1 MNTRLLRRLT
11 LVVALTFGALL
22 PPRPAGAQS
31 PVRWDFTVPSTPS
44 AAIQQAQVVHCPE
57 AGHARQIT
65 VQGVKA
71 FAGALVV
78 FTVSAMPSG
87 VVQFSFSLD
96 GPFTDTLEVPVQLDG
111 SGSGTSDIHFVK
123 GVNPGVTFVEGCS
136 VILGCLLPFEVTVVG
151 IAGVNFG
158 VIDSPLDA
166 NPNIGGGQRIY
177 PDRESPQD
185 AVNRRTVRVQ
195 AITIPQTAGLT
206 VNFLS
211 FDVDDPS
218 SDSKPVDSNG
228 PLGNDNNSE
237 PLPGSLSSLA
247 AHTDASGIAETV
259 LTVTMQ
265 PGDNFKVAAACDP
278 TYLDR
283 VVVSGVDLQDA
294 DGHLLPTNHGRSSEM
309 LTVWRRLHVEV
320 DSMGNRDRQ
329 PGGWPGN
336 GRRSRTRSPPQPE
349 SRWISALEP
358 HRFEGGLIRDRRR
371 RGVRRHRQRPVDCDA
386 ASESHAG
393 AGPFIHPLG

>member
-1 MNTRLLRRLT
+1 
-11 LVVALTFGALL
+11 
-22 PPRPAGAQS
+22 
-31 PVRWDFTVPSTPS
+31 
-44 AAIQQAQVVHCPE
+44 
-57 AGHARQIT
+57 
-65 VQGVKA
+65 
-71 FAGALVV
+71 
-78 FTVSAMPSG
+78 MPSG

-111 SGSGTSDIHFVK
+111 TGSGTSDIHFVK
-123 GVNPGVTFVEGCS
+123 GVNPGVTSVEGCS
-136 VILGCLLPFEVTVVG
+136 VLGCLLPFGVTVVG

-158 VIDSPLDA
+158 MIDSPLDA

-237 PLPGSLSSLA
+237 PLPGSLSSLEA
-247 AHTDASGIAETV
+247 DTDASGIAETV

-265 PGDNFKVAAACDP
+265 PGDNFKVAAACEAS
-278 TYLDR
+278 YLDR
-283 VVVSGVDLQDA
+283 LVVDGTSSRMPMGTSSRPITGRSHGDA
-294 DGHLLPTNHGRSSEM
+294 DGLATG
-309 LTVWRRLHVEV
+309 T
-320 DSMGNRDRQ
+320 
-329 PGGWPGN
+329 
-336 GRRSRTRSPPQPE
+336 
-349 SRWISALEP
+349 
-358 HRFEGGLIRDRRR
+358 R
-371 RGVRRHRQRPVDCDA
+371 RGRFD
-386 ASESHAG
+386 G
-393 AGPFIHPLG
+393 ARDGQPWWLAW